1 MKLAPEVRKV
11 QLTGGATLIVSLP
24 KDWVRVVN
32 LKPGEE
38 VLIIPQPDLSLLLVP
53 KKGMKIFP
61 SEIVLD
67 VTKEQSIERITR
79 MILAHFVA
87 GYDIIKVRFSPN
99 TISLRKAVKEIVR
112 RKMVG
117 AEIISESSDELTIQ
131 CLVSYKEVPISKLVE
146 RMAIIADAMY
156 FDALKSLIENK
167 KDLARDVIERDDEV
181 DRFYWLAVRQ
191 LKKAVLGKEALTEI
205 GLKDPRQCL
214 GYRIVAKSIERIADH
229 ASKIASAALKI
240 GEKIPSELAKSIL
253 EYAEYARS
261 IFNDAVK
268 AFQKVSGDLAQSVMD
283 RVLQIPSKE
292 EELLIKI
299 VGLNLSPITVAELR
313 IVLDS
318 IRRVAEYSAD
328 ISEITI
334 HLGVEEKQVAS
345 LPLQQ

>member
-1 MKLAPEVRKV
+1 MRLSPEVRKV

-24 KDWVRVVN
+24 KDWVRLVN

-53 KKGMKIFP
+53 KKGMKAFP
-61 SEIVLD
+61 SEIMLD
-67 VTKEQSIERITR
+67 VSKEAKLERILR
-79 MILAHFVA
+79 MVLAHFVA
-87 GYDIIKVRFSPN
+87 GYD
-99 TISLRKAVKEIVR
+99 TIRVHFGPDTIQMRKAIKELIR

-131 CLVSYKEVPISKLVE
+131 CLVSYREVPIAKLIE
-146 RMAIIADAMY
+146 RMSIIADAMY
-156 FDALKSLIENK
+156 NDALRSLVEGN

-214 GYRIVAKSIERIADH
+214 GYRIVAKSLERVADH
-229 ASKIASAALKI
+229 AVKIASAALKI
-240 GEKIPSELAKSIL
+240 EEKLPEDLATDLL
-253 EYAEYARS
+253 EYASFARNVL
-261 IFNDAVK
+261 NDAVK
-268 AFQKVSGDLAQSVMD
+268 AFEKVDSELAQLVMD
-283 RVLQIPSKE
+283 RALEVPAKE
-292 EELLIKI
+292 TELLIKI
-299 VGLNLSPITVAELR
+299 VGVKLSPITVAELR
-313 IVLDS
+313 IVVDS

-334 HLGVEEKQVAS
+334 HLGVEEKQLSAS
-345 LPLQQ
+345 TR